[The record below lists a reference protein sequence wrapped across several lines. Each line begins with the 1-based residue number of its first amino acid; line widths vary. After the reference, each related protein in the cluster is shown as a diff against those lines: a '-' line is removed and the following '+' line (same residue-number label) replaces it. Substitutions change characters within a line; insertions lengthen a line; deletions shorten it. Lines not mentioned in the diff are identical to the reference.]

1 MTWVGP
7 SARQAVVLHHP
18 VPLVRR
24 RAYLN
29 PDPKARRNA
38 IYVCWHQRVLTF
50 AFTHRYLGARV
61 LVSRSR
67 DGEMYI
73 RMLERLG
80 FHTPRGSSKR
90 GGSEALRTLLVE
102 AESGCDIGMTVDGPR
117 GPLHVFKV
125 GAVYLASKSGLPIVL
140 IASSYH
146 RYWRLKTWDRFQ
158 VPWPLHLG
166 RRPDHRAHL
175 CPARPG

>member
-1 MTWVGP
+1 
-7 SARQAVVLHHP
+7 
-18 VPLVRR
+18 
-24 RAYLN
+24 
-29 PDPKARRNA
+29 
-38 IYVCWHQRVLTF
+38 
-50 AFTHRYLGARV
+50 
-61 LVSRSR
+61 
-67 DGEMYI
+67 MYI

-125 GAVYLASKSGLPIVL
+125 GAVYLASRSGLPIVL

-158 VPWPLHLG
+158 VPWPFTWGVVRTTAPVSVPPDLDEAGLEAWRQRLEQAFTEHTRDTDLRLAELYREG
-166 RRPDHRAHL
+166 RRRRDL
-175 CPARPG
+175 